1 MLEKK
6 IDYLNARIKET
17 LDSDEFSSH
26 QMSYLTEEVDKT
38 KTRLMEIEVSEFYT
52 KLEEE
57 IEE

>member
-26 QMSYLTEEVDKT
+26 QMSYLTEEVDMT
-38 KTRLMEIEVSEFYT
+38 KTRLMEIEVSDFYSQ
-52 KLEEE
+52 LEKEVEE
-57 IEE
+57 